1 MAGRMPFSSSMPEM
15 FDPYAAIRPAYMRR
29 PVERPAAYYF
39 LRTILIAGGIAG
51 SLVALYRNDV
61 LLELSRRVGQES
73 RYFQLEQYLGMS
85 PGWGTPRSM
94 QEVLESQS
102 ATPGQ
107 PVGLAAPVLGER
119 PVAVPA
125 LANDE
130 SEPPTGTT
138 PVAAAIAPATVASP
152 AVGASKAGLDPLAPV
167 SLDSLPVLPRGGHAP
182 AVAEAAPLT
191 TPERSPS
198 VSRLATTGGKSR
210 AAAAVADSEP
220 DAEPAPTRSR
230 KARNVEP
237 EPDAAPVAKARKP
250 TPEPERPKT
259 APNPHDNP
267 LTASIRAAV
276 RARPSK
282 N

>member
-1 MAGRMPFSSSMPEM
+1 MPFSSSMPEM

-29 PVERPAAYYF
+29 AVERPAAYYF

-94 QEVLESQS
+94 QAVLEGQP
-102 ATPGQ
+102 ATAEQ
-107 PVGLAAPVLGER
+107 PVGLAAAVPGER

-125 LANDE
+125 AATDASDL
-130 SEPPTGTT
+130 PTATP

-167 SLDSLPVLPRGGHAP
+167 SLDSLPVLPRGSRVP
-182 AVAEAAPLT
+182 AIAEAPPTAV
-191 TPERSPS
+191 PERSAPA
-198 VSRLATTGGKSR
+198 SRLSTTGGKAR
-210 AAAAVADSEP
+210 AAAAVVDSEP

-230 KARNVEP
+230 KVRNVEP
-237 EPDAAPVAKARKP
+237 EPEHDAAPVAKARKP
-250 TPEPERPKT
+250 APEPERPKT

-282 N
+282 K